1 MFEQQQQSDKHGKH
15 DPQDYLAHDPLHFP
29 ADLGRL
35 KKILLSAESKFV
47 CFPSI
52 EIDGIIIPDVCFHLN
67 IWSKSSQLDI
77 TMFDGQILLYLE
89 EGTLNLANYFAHGKK
104 EKIDMTTR
112 QFARIFHILGRM
124 FNVSSLKVSD
134 ISHHLIC
141 NDESESSLAYAFI
154 NGIPFY
160 SKNFGLKFGYH
171 GLEKNFLLL
180 HEEALN
186 KLSIP
191 IELLTPTCLDGL
203 QHGQSTRIPLK
214 VLIKFW
220 KDKLYDEKTLCSAI
234 EDCIDHILDSVL
246 IEEQEQQQQQD
257 EDDIQNWIETW
268 NTYQLQFRT
277 NGQQDLELLLKIFC
291 LQCKISSHVVN
302 ESIDTK
308 DILKYGAG
316 DPTLQPFLDI
326 YHESSPRYKFNL
338 FQQKRRRMHPKTK
351 DTHRFSPQE
360 IRKKRIQE
368 HNKRVKADREE
379 AFERFRRIIA
389 TDQPS

>member
-1 MFEQQQQSDKHGKH
+1 MFTPHHSVQH
-15 DPQDYLAHDPLHFP
+15 DPQDYLEHDPLYFP

-35 KKILLSAESKFV
+35 KKILLSAESKEV
-47 CFPSI
+47 CFPFL
-52 EIDGIIIPDVCFHLN
+52 EIDGIVIPDVCFQLN
-67 IWSKSSQLDI
+67 IWSKNSQLDI
-77 TMFDGQILLYLE
+77 TMFKGQILLYLE
-89 EGTLNLANYFAHGKK
+89 EEGTLTLANYFAHGKK

-124 FNVSSLKVSD
+124 FNVSRLEATD

-180 HEEALN
+180 HEEALE

-191 IELLTPTCLDGL
+191 IELFTPTSCLDGL
-203 QHGQSTRIPLK
+203 KHGQSTMIPLK
-214 VLIKFW
+214 GLIKFW

-246 IEEQEQQQQQD
+246 IEEQQQQQQQD
-257 EDDIQNWIETW
+257 EEDIQNWIEIW
-268 NTYQLQFRT
+268 HTYQLEFIT
-277 NGQQDLELLLKIFC
+277 NRKDLELLLKIFC
-291 LQCKISSHVVN
+291 LQCKISSLVVN
-302 ESIDTK
+302 ESIDTE
-308 DILKYGAG
+308 DILKYGAD
-316 DPTLQPFLDI
+316 DPTLEPFLDI

-338 FQQKRRRMHPKTK
+338 FQQKRSRMHPKTK
-351 DTHRFSPQE
+351 DTQRFSPQE
-360 IRKKRIQE
+360 IRKQHIRK
-368 HNKRVKADREE
+368 HNQRVKADREE
-379 AFERFRRIIA
+379 AFNFFRQRIIS
-389 TDQPS
+389 TDHHPS